1 MRLAGCFWIHTFVPP
16 PTVAVVL
23 IALSRLDPT
32 WAWSA
37 SFSAYPIPIPIPNRI
52 LVPSPS
58 ALQLLASSLVVA
70 LALVSYHHQHVDMS
84 MTACGRMYV
93 CADVLF
99 VTVCVWEWGLGVRC
113 STLTKLNSVYHS
125 CLWSCFCG
133 DISHLTLIHSASEF
147 SVLGSL
153 WSWSTPPSASTPPF
167 EFQNILRQQ
176 CENKLTPP
184 SSVPSIVFDSG
195 NCVAIGHTPNIPFMM
210 LAMFIALSP

>member
-1 MRLAGCFWIHTFVPP
+1 MLTCLWLH
-16 PTVAVVL
+16 
-23 IALSRLDPT
+23 
-32 WAWSA
+32 
-37 SFSAYPIPIPIPNRI
+37 
-52 LVPSPS
+52 
-58 ALQLLASSLVVA
+58 
-70 LALVSYHHQHVDMS
+70 
-84 MTACGRMYV
+84 
-93 CADVLF
+93 ADVCMCAL
-99 VTVCVWEWGLGVRC
+99 TYCLWQCVWEWGLGVRC

-210 LAMFIALSP
+210 LAMFIALSPWVIIRVILVLLHLFIYSQSSYCKFFSYRGN